1 MQRMFHNHR
10 RVEAVVFC
18 VLVLPSRLPSH
29 VTTSSSCFSAHLHCV
44 SSAGLNCSSSCFAHL
59 HCVSAAG
66 LNCSS
71 SCFAHLHCVS
81 AAGLNCS
88 SSCCAHLHCVSAAGL
103 NCSSSCRA
111 HLHCVSAA
119 GLNCSSSCWAHLHC
133 VSAAG
138 LNCSSSCCAHL
149 HCVSCWSELGAMY
162 RLYDL
167 DMLLQEDMLLTCIVE
182 CTHPMMCHIQILRCG
197 HSTEGGHVAH
207 LRCVLECSGS
217 IPSWTFY

>member
-1 MQRMFHNHR
+1 MTCCLSAVSVCLSLYATSFFHNHKG
-10 RVEAVVFC
+10 VEAVVFC
-18 VLVLPSRLPSH
+18 VLFLPSRLANH
-29 VTTSSSCFSAHLHCV
+29 VTTS
-44 SSAGLNCSSSCFAHL
+44 SSSCFAHL
-59 HCVSAAG
+59 HCVSAAS

-88 SSCCAHLHCVSAAGL
+88 SSCCAHLHCKSAA
-103 NCSSSCRA
+103 C
-111 HLHCVSAA
+111 
-119 GLNCSSSCWAHLHC
+119 
-133 VSAAG
+133 

-149 HCVSCWSELGAMY
+149 HCVSAAGPNCIGAMY
-162 RLYDL
+162 RFYDL

-182 CTHPMMCHIQILRCG
+182 CIHPMMCHIQILRCG
-197 HSTEGGHVAH
+197 HSTEAGHVAH